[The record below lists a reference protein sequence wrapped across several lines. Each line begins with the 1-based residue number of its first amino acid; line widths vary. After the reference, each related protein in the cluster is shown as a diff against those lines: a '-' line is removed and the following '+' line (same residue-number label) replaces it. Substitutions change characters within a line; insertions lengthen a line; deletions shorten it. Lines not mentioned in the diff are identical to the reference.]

1 MFIFHFIYYFSY
13 ALYHASRKALS
24 GVKASISLDWTA
36 NSTVTHHQPIFHDL
50 SSAQNFLGSLDA
62 LFMFFYAIS
71 LVFWGWLGD
80 RINPVVVVVFGMI
93 GSALTV
99 FFFIIFL
106 EINLC

>member
-1 MFIFHFIYYFSY
+1 MFYFSLYSY

-24 GVKASISLDWTA
+24 GVKASISEDWTA
-36 NSTVTHHQPIFHDL
+36 NASVSHHQPLFHDL

-80 RINPVVVVVFGMI
+80 RMNPLCVVVFGMV
-93 GSALTV
+93 GSAITV
-99 FFFIIFL
+99 WGFIL
-106 EINLC
+106 